1 MSITVGPS
9 RREFLA
15 TSAAAS
21 VGLLVRPQMS
31 FGQIGVAAPMKR
43 PFGRLNFDVTTM
55 GLGGQA
61 AVQWPP
67 PGQDAA
73 EIITKAWKLGINY
86 FDTSNGYGF
95 SPWNY
100 GRAFRLLNMAPGQ
113 PGYDEKLRRSMW
125 ITTKTSSPWAK
136 NPKVP
141 MGPALGGGDC
151 SVVDDLKRSVAVLF
165 GDGEASYPPGAYVDM
180 MLAHGL
186 RTLEA
191 VDAYMTGLDKPDPK
205 AEVIGAFAALKDYRD
220 GTNLTGLN
228 PKGERLVRHIG
239 FSCHDP
245 AVAMELLQR
254 DTGNVLEGMLIPLN
268 ANDFNYFNYQ
278 NNAIPVA
285 AAKNVGVILMKVF
298 SRGNMYLPGA
308 MMSRSPDTAYREIGS
323 KAMPSRSLVEYSLS
337 TPGVHV
343 AIIGIDHIDAD
354 PKRCQLTQNLSA
366 AQIAAGSLSETDRRA
381 IEAMAAQIKDGNTN
395 APFQPANRSM
405 SAAREVAGSQE
416 TRNGQRTIRISW
428 QSAYAGADPIAE
440 YQVWRGNS
448 NVGRVPHRPQTTKA
462 PFTFEEAVSDRV
474 GHRYRIIAVDAAGQ
488 QMPSTEAWVPA
499 MA

>member
-1 MSITVGPS
+1 MSTQIVPS

-21 VGLLVRPQMS
+21 VGLLVGPQLS
-31 FGQIGVAAPMKR
+31 FGQVGVAAPMKR
-43 PFGRLNFDVTTM
+43 PFGRLGFDVTTM

-67 PGQDAA
+67 PGQDAVD
-73 EIITKAWKLGINY
+73 IIAKAWKLGINY
-86 FDTSNGYGF
+86 FDTSNGYGP

-125 ITTKTSSPWAK
+125 ITTKTSSWWAK
-136 NPKVP
+136 NPKLNL
-141 MGPALGGGDC
+141 GPALGGGEC

-165 GDGEASYPPGAYVDM
+165 GDGEASCPPGAYIDM
-180 MLAHGL
+180 ILAHGV
-186 RTLEA
+186 RTMDV
-191 VDAYMTGLDKPDPK
+191 VDACLTGLDKPDPK
-205 AEVIGAFAALKDYRD
+205 AEMIGAFAALRDYRD

-228 PKGERLVRHIG
+228 PKGESLVRHIG

-245 AVAMELLQR
+245 GVAMEMLQR
-254 DTGNVLEGMLIPLN
+254 DTGNVVEGMLIPLN
-268 ANDFNYFNYQ
+268 ANDFNFFNYQ

-298 SRGNMYLPGA
+298 ARGNMYLPGA

-323 KAMPSRSLVEYSLS
+323 KALPSRSLVEYSLS

-343 AIIGIDHIDAD
+343 AIVGIDHIDAD

-366 AQIAAGSLSETDRRA
+366 SQIAPGSLSATDRRA
-381 IEAMAAQIKDGNTN
+381 IEAMASQIKDGNTN
-395 APFQPANRSM
+395 ASFQPASRSM
-405 SAAREVAGSQE
+405 SAPRDVAGSQE
-416 TRNGQRTIRISW
+416 MRNGQRVVRISW
-428 QSAYAGADPIAE
+428 QSAYASVDPIAE
-440 YQVWRGNS
+440 YQVWRGNI
-448 NVGRVPHRPQTTKA
+448 NVGKVAHRPQTTKA
-462 PFTFEEAVSDRV
+462 PFAFEQIVDDRA
-474 GHRYRIIAVDAAGQ
+474 GHRYRVIAVDAGGQ
-488 QMPSTEAWVPA
+488 TMPSTDVWVA
-499 MA
+499 ATA